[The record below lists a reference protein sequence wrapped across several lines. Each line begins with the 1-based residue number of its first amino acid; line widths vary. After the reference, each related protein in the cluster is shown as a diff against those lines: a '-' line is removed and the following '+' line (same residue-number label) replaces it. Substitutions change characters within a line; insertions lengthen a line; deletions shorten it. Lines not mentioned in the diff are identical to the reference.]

1 MQQPPPTA
9 AKVPSPLV
17 LVPTGVPFELK
28 RNGATITGRTWGT
41 VAECHS
47 AIVLVHG
54 LGAHSGWFE
63 AIARRLKVR
72 GVYTV
77 AYDQLGFG
85 RRRDQK
91 FLSSQQWL
99 DDVHTV
105 YGYVKEQMGNKPVF
119 LGGNSMGAVVALAG
133 VPGISPS
140 GLVLF
145 SPGFEGH
152 KNAFTLSF
160 RIKAIAQALL
170 RPDTEICV
178 PYSTETVSRD
188 ELVRNWIN
196 ADTEKRFN
204 VPGRMLLELL
214 KLTRRLPKSY
224 KQIHVPVIMMTSGQD
239 KVVDTAVANL
249 AFDAFGPSKKTKL
262 HYEDAWHDLMF
273 DPVLDEAVDALVR
286 WMDDTANPPI

>member
-1 MQQPPPTA
+1 VPDVEPRSSTA
-9 AKVPSPLV
+9 AKTASPLV
-17 LVPTGVPFELK
+17 LVPTGVPFEQK

-41 VAECHS
+41 VGDSHS

-72 GVYTV
+72 GVYVV

-85 RRRDQK
+85 KRRTQK
-91 FLSSQQWL
+91 FTSHQQWL

-105 YGYVKEQMGNKPVF
+105 YAYVKEQIGNKPVY

-133 VPGISPS
+133 VPGINPT

-152 KNAFTLSF
+152 KNAFTLGF
-160 RIKAIAQALL
+160 RIKAIVQALMK
-170 RPDTEICV
+170 PDVEICV
-178 PYSTETVSRD
+178 PYSVDTVSRD
-188 ELVRNWIN
+188 EGVRQWIS
-196 ADTEKRFN
+196 ADPEKRFN

-214 KLTRRLPKSY
+214 KLTRGLPKGY
-224 KQIHVPVIMMTSGQD
+224 KQIHVPVLMMTSGHD
-239 KVVDTAVANL
+239 EVVDTAVAYL
-249 AFDAFGPSKKTKL
+249 AFEAFGPSKKMLLT
-262 HYEDAWHDLMF
+262 YDEAWHDIMF
-273 DPVLDEAVDALVR
+273 DPVLDQAVDELTR
-286 WMDDTANPPI
+286 WMSETAK